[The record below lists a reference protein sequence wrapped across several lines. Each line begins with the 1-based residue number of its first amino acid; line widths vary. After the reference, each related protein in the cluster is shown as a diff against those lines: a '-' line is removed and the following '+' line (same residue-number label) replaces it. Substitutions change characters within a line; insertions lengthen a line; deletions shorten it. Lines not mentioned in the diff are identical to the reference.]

1 MKKLILASNSAQ
13 RKKLLKMLGLKFIVR
28 PSHAQELQKIKT
40 TCQDLVKHNAFLKAS
55 SVASQLKDG
64 LVIGSDS
71 VVYVGGK
78 KIIGKPKDLK
88 DAKRILKIL
97 FSRPHWVY
105 TGIAVI
111 DVKSGKKIV
120 DYDKTKIFMTPLS
133 DEEIDCYHQKMKPF
147 DKAGGF
153 DIEGYG
159 SLFIRRIEGC
169 YTNVIGLPIAKLAQ
183 ILRKFGI
190 FILKDF

>member
-1 MKKLILASNSAQ
+1 MPKIILASNSAQ
-13 RKKLLKMLGLKFIVR
+13 RKKLLKMLGLPFIVK
-28 PSHAQELQKIKT
+28 PSHAHEAQKIKT
-40 TCQDLVKHNAFLKAS
+40 TCQDLVKHNAFLKAK
-55 SVASQLKDG
+55 SVAAQLKDG

-71 VVYVGGK
+71 VVYIGK
-78 KIIGKPKDLK
+78 KEIIGKPKDLK

-105 TGIAVI
+105 TGVAVI
-111 DVKSGKKIV
+111 DVKSERKII

-133 DEEIDCYHQKMKPF
+133 DEEIDCYHRKMKPF

-183 ILRKFGI
+183 ILKKFGV

>member
-1 MKKLILASNSAQ
+1 MPRLILASNSAQ
-13 RKKLLKMLGLKFIVR
+13 RKKLLTMLGLKFTVI
-28 PSHAQELQKIKT
+28 PSRVEEVQNIT
-40 TCQDLVKHNAFLKAS
+40 TSCQSLVKHNAFIKAND
-55 SVASQLKDG
+55 VASRLKDG
-64 LVIGSDS
+64 IVIGADS

-78 KIIGKPKDLK
+78 TIIGKPKDLK
-88 DAKRILKIL
+88 DAKRILKLL

-105 TGIAVI
+105 TGVAVI
-111 DVKSGKKIV
+111 DVKSGKKVV

-133 DEEIDCYHQKMKPF
+133 DEEIDVYHQKMHPF

-169 YTNVIGLPIAKLAQ
+169 YTNVIGLPIAKLSQ
-183 ILRKFGI
+183 ILKQFRI
-190 FILKDF
+190 SILKGV